1 MLFHSLAASLLCFAN
16 FALADNSTILSSE
29 IDVFIN
35 NILAEWNSPG
45 GVAVAVV
52 RKDGQGGWL
61 VETKGYGIATV
72 NGSKVT
78 PDTIFSVGSNSKLF
92 NVLATGL
99 LISNESLS
107 PQISWDTKIASVI
120 PNWKLVDPIAT
131 SESTITDLM
140 SHRTG
145 LPANDFSYFRYNDT
159 IPALVERMQY
169 LKPSAPFRWTHQEYN
184 NMMYAILSY
193 LPTVLLPDKPSFASY
208 VTDNLISPL
217 GLNSTTY
224 SFASANATGRMANG
238 FTREATTAN
247 PLDAG
252 IPHAVPWFL
261 TNTDAPAVGDTFS
274 GPGGVL
280 STVVDAARWLQML
293 LSNGLHPETNATIVP
308 ASVIETVG
316 TGASIALGISE
327 WPELSPAVY
336 GGGLVQW
343 SYRGHDL
350 VEHNGADP
358 GFFAQITRLPEDGA
372 GVAVFTNDDLGEY
385 TSLIIKYRIIDAIL
399 GMDPLDWDSRY
410 KAQAQEVASALA
422 GFLPGPPNASLPF
435 ELAAAEGNYRN
446 LGYGPDITLCAPS
459 VGSSNC
465 TALFATLNSTF
476 PDELAQADL
485 VWAWDT
491 LIATYVLLKH
501 FDGALFN
508 VTAFV
513 PEPTGN
519 ASRPLWAYSS
529 GLEGN
534 IAEFELTTDT
544 ISGFG
549 IRGGIWGAAPTIGEP
564 QGSTVEDRSE
574 VWFNAVGA

>member
-1 MLFHSLAASLLCFAN
+1 MLFRSLATSLLCFAN

-29 IDVFIN
+29 VDVFIN

-61 VETKGYGIATV
+61 VETKGYGIATA

-78 PDTIFSVGSNSKLF
+78 PDTIFSAGSNSKLF
-92 NVLATGL
+92 DVLATGL

-107 PQISWDTKIASVI
+107 PQISWDTKIASLI

-145 LPANDFSYFRYNDT
+145 LPRHDFGYFYYNDT

-169 LKPSAPFRWTHQEYN
+169 LKPSAPFRWAWQYN

-208 VTDNLISPL
+208 VTDNIISPL

-224 SFASANATGRMANG
+224 YFASANATGRMADG
-238 FTREATTAN
+238 FAREATTAN

-252 IPHAVPWFL
+252 IPHAVPWFF
-261 TNTDAPAVGDTFS
+261 TNTDEPKVGDTFS
-274 GPGGVL
+274 GAGGVL
-280 STVVDAARWLQML
+280 TTAADAARWLQML
-293 LSNGLHPETNATIVP
+293 LSDGLHPETNATIVP
-308 ASVIETVG
+308 ASVIETLG
-316 TGASIALGISE
+316 TGVSVALGIPE
-327 WPELSPAVY
+327 WPEISPAVY
-336 GGGLVQW
+336 GGGLLQY

-350 VEHNGADP
+350 LEHNGADP

-372 GVAVFTNDDLGEY
+372 GVVVFTNEDLGEY

-410 KAQAQEVASALA
+410 KAKAQEAASALA
-422 GFLPGPPNASLPF
+422 GLIPSPPNASLPF

-446 LGYGPDITLCAPS
+446 LGYGPDFTLCAPS
-459 VGSSNC
+459 VGSPNC
-465 TALFATLNSTF
+465 TAILATLNSTF

-485 VWAWDT
+485 IWAWDT
-491 LIATYVLLKH
+491 LLVSYVLFKH

-508 VTAFV
+508 VTAFFA
-513 PEPTGN
+513 EPTGN
-519 ASRPLWAYSS
+519 ASRPFWAYDP
-529 GLEGN
+529 GLDGTV
-534 IAEFELTTDT
+534 AEFALTNDT

-549 IRGGIWGAAPTIGEP
+549 LSGGFWGAGPTVGEP
-564 QGSTVEDRSE
+564 QGSTIEDRSE
-574 VWFNAVGA
+574 VWFDALGA